1 MNEIIT
7 DIPVDIK
14 AENVLKALRLKVA
27 QPRLE
32 QMARDLLAET
42 LPLARPK
49 AIFTVCYI
57 DKKGDDTV
65 EVEGQIFRSRVLR
78 KNLENAERVFP
89 YIATCG
95 TELYQYEAGTD
106 ALRNLCLDAIRTLTV
121 GAAMNYVFNRLKS
134 RYALGRTA
142 HMNPGSLADWPIT
155 EQRPLFAL
163 FHGEEKQTGVELT
176 AGCMMRPMKSVSGLV
191 YPTESRFESCQL
203 CPRQDCPGRRA
214 PYSAELVRQYGI

>member
-1 MNEIIT
+1 VSEITT

-14 AENVLKALRLKVA
+14 PESVLKALRLRVA

-32 QMARDLLAET
+32 QMARDLLAEV

-49 AIFTVCYI
+49 AIYKVCYI
-57 DKKGDDTV
+57 DKKDGDTV
-65 EVEGQIFRSRVLR
+65 EVEGQIFHSRVLK

-95 TELYQYEAGTD
+95 TELYEYEAGTD

-121 GAAMNYVFNRLKS
+121 AAAMNHVFNRLKP

-163 FHGEEKQTGVELT
+163 FRGEEKNIGVELT

-214 PYSAELVRQYGI
+214 PYSPELVKQYGI